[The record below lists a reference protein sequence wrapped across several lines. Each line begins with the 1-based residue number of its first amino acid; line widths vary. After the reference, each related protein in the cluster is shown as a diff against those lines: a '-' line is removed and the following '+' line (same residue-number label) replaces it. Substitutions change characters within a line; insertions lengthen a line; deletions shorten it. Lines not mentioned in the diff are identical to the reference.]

1 MEDGRVSPIV
11 GLWADEQGAVTTET
25 ALMLVAVC
33 LATYLA
39 YTTLG
44 RKVSS
49 IVEDST
55 GEAFG
60 Q

>member
-1 MEDGRVSPIV
+1 MSWIAW
-11 GLWADEQGAVTTET
+11 LWNDEQGAVTTET

-39 YTTLG
+39 CSTLG
-44 RKVSS
+44 QITRSM
-49 IVEDST
+49 VENST
-55 GEAFG
+55 EEAFG